1 MFEKRQQVNEHM
13 ATLLESLLDTVSTA
27 AQSEQQTLQSE
38 VVNLAG
44 HCAELLDRWISHNLA
59 GQYMFSADVIIS
71 LMETG

>member
-13 ATLLESLLDTVSTA
+13 ATLLKSLLETVSSA
-27 AQSEQQTLQSE
+27 AQSEQQTLQTE

-59 GQYMFSADVIIS
+59 GQHMFSTGVITS
-71 LMETG
+71 LMKTV